1 MLTFLI
7 KTFGCKVN
15 QYDSQTIREILRRN
29 GFTEFEMGLSGQ
41 PSLIIVNGCTVTCQS
56 DAKVRAALRKFNR
69 VYPSAKLILT
79 GCSAVNPH
87 FELPCLPAL
96 RNLKDSKDFK
106 SREFYE
112 FLGAGRKDINYI
124 TVKKEKF
131 PEIISMFFDAV
142 KDEIKMLA
150 GFKNRTRAFLK
161 VQEGCD
167 SFCTYCIVPYVR
179 GKPQS
184 RPFENIV
191 TEAENLVNAGF
202 GEIVITG
209 IHVAKYYDSQ
219 YGSLT
224 KLLERISRIQNLK
237 RIRIS
242 SIELS
247 SNLDELIELFSTGKP
262 FCPHFHIPLQSGSD
276 NVLRM
281 MGRKYTYGDYL
292 RQIDRIRKAV
302 KNVTLS
308 TDLIVGF
315 PGETE
320 DDYRMSLDALR
331 DLGFIRVHVFPYS
344 PRKGTVSYEYPDR
357 ISGKIIKK
365 RVKEAIDVSQ
375 ITADDIKRS
384 WLGKEV
390 EILVEGKGEGFSD
403 NYMRVLVDN
412 QSNKA
417 LAANSIVN
425 VKLREIDDSGNFF
438 AK

>member
-1 MLTFLI
+1 MPTFLI

-15 QYDSQTIREILRRN
+15 QYDSQIIREILCRN
-29 GFTEFEMGLSGQ
+29 GFTEFETGLSGQ
-41 PSLIIVNGCTVTCQS
+41 PSLIIVNGCTVTRQS
-56 DAKVRAALRKFNR
+56 DAKVRAALRKFER
-69 VYPSAKLILT
+69 VYPGAKLILT

-87 FELPCLPAL
+87 FGPE
-96 RNLKDSKDFK
+96 N
-106 SREFYE
+106 
-112 FLGAGRKDINYI
+112 INYI
-124 TVKKEKF
+124 TVKKEDF
-131 PEIISMFFDAV
+131 PEIISMFSGEV
-142 KDEIKMLA
+142 KDEMNMLT

-191 TEAENLVNAGF
+191 TEAEKLVNAGF

-247 SNLDELIELFSTGKP
+247 SNLEEIIDLFSTGKP

-276 NVLRM
+276 NVLKM
-281 MGRKYTYGDYL
+281 MGRKYTYRDYL
-292 RQIDRIRKAV
+292 NQADRIRRTV

-331 DLGFIRVHVFPYS
+331 DMGFIRVHVFPYS
-344 PRKGTVSYEYPDR
+344 PREGTVSYEYPDG
-357 ISGKIIKK
+357 IPGKIIKK
-365 RVKEAIDVSQ
+365 RVKEAIDLSQ
-375 ITADDIKRS
+375 IIADDIKRR

-390 EILVEGKGEGFSD
+390 EILMEGKGEGFSD

-412 QSNKA
+412 QSNKT

-425 VKLREIDDSGNFF
+425 VKLRRIDDSGNFF
-438 AK
+438 AW

>member
-1 MLTFLI
+1 MPAFLI

-15 QYDSQTIREILRRN
+15 QYDSQTIREILCRN
-29 GFTEFEMGLSGQ
+29 GFTEFETGLSGQ
-41 PSLIIVNGCTVTCQS
+41 PSLIIVNGCTVTRQS
-56 DAKVRAALRKFNR
+56 DAKVRAALRKFKR
-69 VYPSAKLILT
+69 VYPGAKLILT

-87 FELPCLPAL
+87 FEQI
-96 RNLKDSKDFK
+96 
-106 SREFYE
+106 
-112 FLGAGRKDINYI
+112 KDINYI
-124 TVKKEKF
+124 IVKKEDF
-131 PEIISMFFDAV
+131 PEIISMFSGAA
-142 KDEIKMLA
+142 KDEIKMLT

-179 GKPQS
+179 GKPRS
-184 RPFENIV
+184 RPFKNIV
-191 TEAENLVNAGF
+191 TEAEHFVNTGF
-202 GEIVITG
+202 LEIVITG

-219 YGSLT
+219 YGNLT
-224 KLLERISRIQNLK
+224 KLLKRISRIQNLK

-242 SIELS
+242 SIELA
-247 SNLDELIELFSTGKP
+247 SNLEEIVELFSTGKP

-276 NVLRM
+276 NVLKM

-292 RQIDRIRKAV
+292 KQVNRIRKTV

-344 PRKGTVSYEYPDR
+344 PRKGTASYEYPDR

-365 RVKEAIDVSQ
+365 RVKEAIDLSQ
-375 ITADDIKRS
+375 IIADDIKRS

-390 EILVEGKGEGFSD
+390 EILVEGKSEGFSD
-403 NYMRVLVDN
+403 NYMRVLVDK
-412 QSNKA
+412 QSNKD

-425 VKLREIDDSGNFF
+425 VQLREIGDSGNFF